1 MCLFCN
7 ASEKLRLNVGKLDFW
22 TILLIWNLSPLY
34 LEEQVIHKTKSS
46 LKSINNPTLVHHNIK
61 TVRFQAFFY
70 QLFKN
75 SEGEC
80 HVIISFFKVIKM
92 TDIFVKKYISWIWQI
107 KAQYEQWRQCFDLH
121 KVRQIE
127 LNQGLGNALIFSELV
142 ELNIFCWQ
150 ILKGLDTGSKV

>member
-80 HVIISFFKVIKM
+80 HVIISFFKVIEL
-92 TDIFVKKYISWIWQI
+92 TDIFVIKYISWIWQI
-107 KAQYEQWRQCFDLH
+107 KAQYEQW
-121 KVRQIE
+121 RQIE